1 MLPSVRRGGGGAMVK
16 VPGGGEEEE
25 QASLCTVEYTRD
37 PLLFFPPLHRIDCE
51 KGNLEG

>member
-1 MLPSVRRGGGGAMVK
+1 MVK

-25 QASLCTVEYTRD
+25 QASLCTVECTRD